1 MAKWRLFGKPKE
13 KETTQTKERL
23 DEVKV
28 EPIKEEKNEP
38 LAEYSETLYTEDSRP
53 KKSKGHENLHQKT
66 WRNVDLIEEKVD
78 TLHITRAQK
87 PTTDV
92 AKKVDRII
100 SEKESKISE
109 PCIKPSNIVYVLSMP
124 QPGEVKGDWAV
135 QINKEI
141 ASHHKTKETAINEA
155 RRIAKQKNATVMVQ
169 NIDGTFSQIFKPK

>member
-1 MAKWRLFGKPKE
+1 MVRWRLFGRQKE
-13 KETTQTKERL
+13 KETTQTEEKLE
-23 DEVKV
+23 EVEV
-28 EPIKEEKNEP
+28 EPILEEQDEP

-53 KKSKGHENLHQKT
+53 KKSKGQVDYSQKT

-100 SEKESKISE
+100 SEKESKRSE
-109 PCIKPSNIVYVLSMP
+109 SCKKPSDIVYVLSMP

-141 ASHHKTKETAINEA
+141 TSHHKTKETAINEA
-155 RRIAKQKNATVMVQ
+155 RKLAKQKNATVMVQ